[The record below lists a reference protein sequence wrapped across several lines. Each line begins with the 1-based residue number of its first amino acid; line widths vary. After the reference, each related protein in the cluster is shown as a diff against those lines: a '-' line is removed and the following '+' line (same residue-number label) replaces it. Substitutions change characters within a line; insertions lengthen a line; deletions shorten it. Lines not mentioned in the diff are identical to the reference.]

1 MLYYHI
7 GNVIWNFVV
16 FNQLEVVSLMQYNF
30 LLQLYHKHF
39 CETIQTIFWTLH
51 QISMELPLSCKK
63 ILLFMIYST
72 KSRLHLQSQGW
83 QRNIQ
88 ELVLMSQ
95 FWQKW
100 NLLSKHVQK
109 QEIDK
114 SGQQLPEHIWN
125 AINNLNSDL
134 EPDDH
139 SWRWKSI

>member
-1 MLYYHI
+1 
-7 GNVIWNFVV
+7 
-16 FNQLEVVSLMQYNF
+16 
-30 LLQLYHKHF
+30 
-39 CETIQTIFWTLH
+39 
-51 QISMELPLSCKK
+51 
-63 ILLFMIYST
+63 MIYST

-134 EPDDH
+134 ELDDH
-139 SWRWKSI
+139 SWR

>member
-1 MLYYHI
+1 
-7 GNVIWNFVV
+7 
-16 FNQLEVVSLMQYNF
+16 
-30 LLQLYHKHF
+30 
-39 CETIQTIFWTLH
+39 
-51 QISMELPLSCKK
+51 
-63 ILLFMIYST
+63 MIYST

-100 NLLSKHVQK
+100 NLLSKHIQK

-139 SWRWKSI
+139 SWR

>member
-1 MLYYHI
+1 
-7 GNVIWNFVV
+7 
-16 FNQLEVVSLMQYNF
+16 
-30 LLQLYHKHF
+30 
-39 CETIQTIFWTLH
+39 
-51 QISMELPLSCKK
+51 
-63 ILLFMIYST
+63 MIYST

-139 SWRWKSI
+139 SWR

>member
-1 MLYYHI
+1 
-7 GNVIWNFVV
+7 
-16 FNQLEVVSLMQYNF
+16 
-30 LLQLYHKHF
+30 
-39 CETIQTIFWTLH
+39 
-51 QISMELPLSCKK
+51 
-63 ILLFMIYST
+63 
-72 KSRLHLQSQGW
+72 
-83 QRNIQ
+83 
-88 ELVLMSQ
+88 MSQ

-139 SWRWKSI
+139 SWR

>member
-1 MLYYHI
+1 
-7 GNVIWNFVV
+7 
-16 FNQLEVVSLMQYNF
+16 
-30 LLQLYHKHF
+30 
-39 CETIQTIFWTLH
+39 
-51 QISMELPLSCKK
+51 MELPLSCKK

-83 QRNIQ
+83 QSNIQ
-88 ELVLMSQ
+88 ELVLMSR

-100 NLLSKHVQK
+100 NLLSEHVQK

-134 EPDDH
+134 ELDDH
-139 SWRWKSI
+139 SWR